1 MEKLISKNLL
11 KHIEQNNFLL
21 ASDIVENYSWT
32 GTDKEDL
39 YKQNLKTQPKE
50 WLYRSSPV
58 RYTINS
64 EGYRTKEFKN
74 INWAESVVLFGCSNV
89 YGIGL
94 DDNDTLAVQLENIIG
109 VPVINMGQGGTSVN
123 YNLHNSVIL
132 ANGYPTPRA
141 VVQIWPSY
149 YRCVFYQN
157 QSIDNCGPWNSDEN
171 SYMDVWNKNN
181 SNPKINAIMAQ
192 TIFKQIWKNRTL
204 TYECSFSYDSSEL
217 FKCQSYQNSD
227 KARRGIPMY
236 QDFARD
242 LLHPGIQTVRRAA
255 KDIASNIGI
264 TPGHLE
270 ISKCK

>member
-21 ASDIVENYSWT
+21 ASDIVENDSWA

-58 RYTINS
+58 RYTTNS

-74 INWAESVVLFGCSNV
+74 INWGESVVLFGCSNV

-94 DDNDTLAVQLENIIG
+94 DDNDTLAAQLENIIG

-132 ANGYPTPRA
+132 ANGYPTPKA
-141 VVQIWPSY
+141 VVQVWPSY
-149 YRCVFYQN
+149 NRCVYYQN
-157 QSIDNCGPWNSDEN
+157 QSINNYGPWNLDEN
-171 SYMDVWNKNN
+171 SYMDVWSKNN

-192 TIFKQIWKNRTL
+192 TIFKQIWKDRTL
-204 TYECSFSYDSSEL
+204 IYECSFSYDSSEL
-217 FKCQSYQNSD
+217 FKCPSYQNSD

-236 QDFARD
+236 QDFSRD
-242 LLHPGIQTVRRAA
+242 LLHPGIQTVKRAA
-255 KDIASNIGI
+255 EDIASNICI
-264 TPGHLE
+264 TPGYLE
-270 ISKCK
+270 IPKCK